1 MKKVIISLGIIFFVL
16 VSLSSCG
23 NKTDKNNEAND
34 SSNVE
39 ENSGTCEGAEE
50 FANTLDTRIPAC
62 FKADNCEK
70 REDGTFVVH
79 LTSHCPDDM
88 VNDGRGSFGEREV
101 RVGFDGKEY
110 YVK

>member
-1 MKKVIISLGIIFFVL
+1 MKKMIMSFGIMFFLL
-16 VSLSSCG
+16 VSLPSCG
-23 NKTDKNNEAND
+23 NKNDKNNEVND

-39 ENSGTCEGAEE
+39 EDSGNCEGAQE
-50 FANTLDTRIPAC
+50 FANTLDTRIPNC

-79 LTSHCPDDM
+79 LTSHCGEDM